1 MLSVAPL
8 VALGSDAGI
17 DEGSLFQQACSF
29 TDDDGSAWTGTVD
42 YGDGSAAEALTIN
55 ANKTFALQHAYGG
68 DGDYTITVAIT
79 NDLNDTGTDS
89 LLLAVEN
96 IAPSLTVIGSQTLS
110 SPGLW
115 SARDLGTFVDPCFG
129 GETFTY
135 SIDWGDESPVDSGPA
150 TVRVAGGLDLPTQG
164 SFDGSHYFGAPA
176 TYTVTMTVA
185 DSDGGLDTESFQVTV
200 AAAPPETDSS
210 SEGVPVVTASDR
222 LPSESY
228 VVTGPTTPI
237 DPELTVSDA
246 DDEYLSSA
254 TVSISSNYI
263 AGEDELRFTD
273 QLGISGDW
281 DAATGRLTLSTPVA
295 SPATVADFQT
305 ALRSVTYVNQSL
317 TPSPWQRTVSF
328 TVTEVGTE
336 PATSEPATSLVT
348 VNVAQTVY
356 QDAGVQEVP
365 SWLWLPDGM
374 QSIEITGISG
384 AVVLADISIDSMTN
398 TLAYTPTGNATGA
411 ETLWITLNDSSRCAL
426 TISVLEAASVE
437 TSQILEVGPGEAY
450 GTIKAALRDQYE
462 NPVAQAGDTIV
473 VHSGVTYTDCL
484 LIEQTRVNIV
494 AACDYTSDP
503 RWATE
508 HWGDEPR
515 PTIDVG
521 YAGIAVT
528 FQNVGAGPET
538 AKLKGFVIQNA
549 SGSGVSITNSAGIQ
563 IEGCTI
569 QNNHN
574 DTGLGGG
581 ILISSSTDVSVGTQ
595 GAECY
600 IQHNTAWS
608 GGGVEFD
615 VSSGSISNSHILYN
629 TCARFSG
636 GIGLDKSH
644 NVTIE
649 RNTIRFNQAYGQA
662 PLPVGGGILASR
674 STEVS
679 VLNNIAISDNW
690 GGQSGG
696 GVSFMFGT
704 TGTISGNTI
713 EHNEAAFGGGIYFEN
728 ATNYVATPGVTVSVT
743 GNTIRNN
750 SACAYYQDK
759 YADRP
764 YRPYDENAE
773 WLPGGGGYG
782 GGICLT
788 SWSRVEFI
796 DNDIVDNT
804 ADFGGGGVSSYD
816 DSLLILKNNRINR
829 NKVPITT
836 DNPLGVQAGRGGG
849 LYIGGNV
856 TLEDNLICDNFARS
870 FGGAS
875 LYGNVANVTL
885 THNTFSNNSS
895 TVHTGG
901 VGLFGVNGTL
911 TGNTFASNTIDDE
924 EGVPYTFHG
933 GNLYIAGC
941 NLTLVN
947 NLIQGGEAAAGAG
960 IYVGVPDGY
969 QPINVPWHSN
979 IELTNNTIA
988 QNDGGGLLIESMSSR
1003 EFHAVAGSWE
1013 GGNDS
1018 LGLLEDRA
1026 WYLEDRATFDFGV
1039 LDVNTYAVAGDWAW
1053 EAWSEVIN
1061 GTNIGHPAVSADGID
1076 TVGVYYTH
1084 DIWGVVD
1091 GAPALLVP
1099 AGTFLLSGGMD
1110 GRGESYRV
1118 LLQVDAGVD
1127 YASCIP
1133 IAGDWDGVSAGS
1145 RHTDRVG
1152 LYDPVYRKL
1161 YREGLSPLEF
1171 PSVGADWIPI
1181 AGDWNGPDNGG
1192 NKDMLGFY
1200 DPEESEFYLPDDSGQ
1215 LPPEGFAVDLAAAG
1229 LQPIAGDWD
1238 GDGPQFD
1245 TVGLFDPTGGCTYYL
1260 NANAATALASGA
1272 KVNYLEYSLQ
1282 NNIIATN
1289 TQPDVSGANYDSS
1302 NWVGDNPQF
1311 VNTSQDNF
1319 RLQSNSACVNTG
1331 VAGEPLTDIDGNLR
1345 DGQPDKGA
1353 YEYVAATA
1361 TTSVG
1366 LYDPSDST
1374 FSLCY
1379 SNGTVSDDCTF
1390 GYGFLPISGDWDGNG
1405 STTQGLY
1412 DPATSYFYLWNSN
1425 TTAGVF
1431 DLSFGFG
1438 EPGAGWLPIAGD
1450 WDGPGPLHIDTVGLY
1465 DPTSSTFY
1473 LQNMSPLG
1481 YHWQIDPQAQ
1491 GWVPIAGDWDHNGT
1505 DTIGIYARPN
1515 DVIPITPK
1523 FYLAD
1528 SNTAQTTSELQPI
1541 IFSLSNPADEWP
1553 SKSSIPVVGDWVG
1566 WSQGEQSYPT
1576 YTVGLYDTQQSRFY
1590 LCDGAGVSATPFTFG
1605 TAGQVC
1611 LPIAGEWV
1619 CPELPEAKH
1628 RDTIGLYN
1636 PTTSQFT
1643 LRNSNET
1650 GSADATFSSGSP
1662 SRKPIAGD
1670 WNGDGIVTVG
1680 LYDPATRHFSLRNSD
1695 TADAAQVDFAFSP
1708 TGAADTWIPLA
1719 GDWDGDGVDSI
1730 GLYDPSS
1737 SWFYLQTANVADQ
1750 EEIQAFGF
1758 GQTGWLPIA
1767 GDWDGDG
1774 DDTIGLYD
1782 PSVRTF
1788 YLKNSNE
1795 MGYAD
1800 VTIDFDNTTVGAS
1813 WLPIAGDWDSDGK
1826 HTIGFYNVGSGDF
1839 ILRNSLMPGAADRTI
1854 QYAPAGRT
1862 SEWKPLVGDWNGHG
1876 STDVG
1881 VYDPSSS
1888 TFHLRS
1894 FLSVMTDYELDFE
1907 QVLLTVESTW
1917 KPITGDWDGDLVDT
1931 VGFFDP
1937 SEATFHLRDS
1947 DGRFSTVD
1955 LGSEYI
1961 DWLPFAGDWDGD
1973 GTDTVGVFDK
1983 TTGRF
1988 VLRDSSGAD
1997 FGFVFAGATGS
2008 NVLPVAGDWD
2018 GDFCDTV
2025 GIYDRDSCWFF
2036 MCNSTIA
2043 EIEEQEEHVVVA
2055 DASDQFTGMAEAD
2068 AVPVAGNWDAAGGD
2082 WVGIYNPTDD
2092 SYSPS
2097 KGYFILRSACLGPTT
2112 EFVFLGTTNIAL
2124 LGVAG
2129 DWNGNGADTVGV
2141 YNPGTYV
2148 SSRYC
2153 YFLANTLG
2161 TPAVGADT
2169 TIYTV
2174 PRESTRVSG
2183 DWNGDGLDTIGYYD
2197 PLVSRFYLRNSNTVG
2212 QFDSSIFLN
2221 CPGWLPIVG
2230 DWNGV
2235 DPSGR
2240 HIDNVGAYDPATGNF
2255 YIRVADVLQGPYS
2268 LGRSN
2273 CIPLA
2278 GDWNGDGVDTYGV
2291 YDPSDSH
2298 FYLTNTIGAASQVDF
2313 CFGRP
2318 ESADPEANWVPIT
2331 GDWDG
2336 DFATSVG
2343 LYDPANSVCY
2353 LKNSNAAGAADRV
2366 FHLMAEN
2373 AAPQSGSTSPLPL
2386 AGRWF
2391 DPAQPGGLTASD
2403 GAHDKVFLD
2412 WDDVPGVTG
2421 YVLYRTTTN
2430 NVAGASFIGGTIASH
2445 FDDEWAAPGTT
2456 YYYWVRSYT
2465 VLSGY
2470 YHYSAFSAVDSG
2482 YCEEE

>member
-1 MLSVAPL
+1 MGGGGAGYWF
-8 VALGSDAGI
+8 GS
-17 DEGSLFQQACSF
+17 
-29 TDDDGSAWTGTVD
+29 WGTV
-42 YGDGSAAEALTIN
+42 
-55 ANKTFALQHAYGG
+55 
-68 DGDYTITVAIT
+68 
-79 NDLNDTGTDS
+79 
-89 LLLAVEN
+89 
-96 IAPSLTVIGSQTLS
+96 
-110 SPGLW
+110 
-115 SARDLGTFVDPCFG
+115 
-129 GETFTY
+129 
-135 SIDWGDESPVDSGPA
+135 
-150 TVRVAGGLDLPTQG
+150 
-164 SFDGSHYFGAPA
+164 
-176 TYTVTMTVA
+176 
-185 DSDGGLDTESFQVTV
+185 
-200 AAAPPETDSS
+200 
-210 SEGVPVVTASDR
+210 
-222 LPSESY
+222 
-228 VVTGPTTPI
+228 
-237 DPELTVSDA
+237 
-246 DDEYLSSA
+246 
-254 TVSISSNYI
+254 
-263 AGEDELRFTD
+263 
-273 QLGISGDW
+273 
-281 DAATGRLTLSTPVA
+281 
-295 SPATVADFQT
+295 
-305 ALRSVTYVNQSL
+305 
-317 TPSPWQRTVSF
+317 
-328 TVTEVGTE
+328 
-336 PATSEPATSLVT
+336 
-348 VNVAQTVY
+348 
-356 QDAGVQEVP
+356 
-365 SWLWLPDGM
+365 
-374 QSIEITGISG
+374 
-384 AVVLADISIDSMTN
+384 
-398 TLAYTPTGNATGA
+398 
-411 ETLWITLNDSSRCAL
+411 
-426 TISVLEAASVE
+426 
-437 TSQILEVGPGEAY
+437 
-450 GTIKAALRDQYE
+450 
-462 NPVAQAGDTIV
+462 
-473 VHSGVTYTDCL
+473 
-484 LIEQTRVNIV
+484 
-494 AACDYTSDP
+494 
-503 RWATE
+503 
-508 HWGDEPR
+508 
-515 PTIDVG
+515 
-521 YAGIAVT
+521 
-528 FQNVGAGPET
+528 
-538 AKLKGFVIQNA
+538 
-549 SGSGVSITNSAGIQ
+549 
-563 IEGCTI
+563 
-569 QNNHN
+569 
-574 DTGLGGG
+574 
-581 ILISSSTDVSVGTQ
+581 
-595 GAECY
+595 
-600 IQHNTAWS
+600 
-608 GGGVEFD
+608 
-615 VSSGSISNSHILYN
+615 
-629 TCARFSG
+629 
-636 GIGLDKSH
+636 
-644 NVTIE
+644 
-649 RNTIRFNQAYGQA
+649 
-662 PLPVGGGILASR
+662 
-674 STEVS
+674 
-679 VLNNIAISDNW
+679 
-690 GGQSGG
+690 
-696 GVSFMFGT
+696 
-704 TGTISGNTI
+704 SGNTI
-713 EHNEAAFGGGIYFEN
+713 EHNQAAFGGGLYFEN
-728 ATNYVATPGVTVSVT
+728 ATDYVATSGVTVTVT
-743 GNTIRNN
+743 GNTIKDN
-750 SACAYYQDK
+750 SACCYYQDK
-759 YADRP
+759 YRDIVP
-764 YRPYDENAE
+764 YCTGDEEAT
-773 WLPGGGGYG
+773 WGPGGGGYG
-782 GGICLT
+782 GGVCVT

-1099 AGTFLLSGGMD
+1099 AGTFRLSAGCNGS
-1110 GRGESYRV
+1110 GEVISV
-1118 LLQVDAGVD
+1118 LLQVDDGVD

-1133 IAGDWDGVSAGS
+1133 IAGDWDGVPAGS
-1145 RHTDRVG
+1145 LHTDRVG
-1152 LYDPVYRKL
+1152 LYDPVHRKF
-1161 YREGLSPLEF
+1161 YREGSSPIQF
-1171 PSVGADWIPI
+1171 SSAVVGADWIPI
-1181 AGDWNGPDNGG
+1181 EGDWNGDL
-1192 NKDMLGFY
+1192 KDSVGFY
-1200 DPEESEFYLPDDSGQ
+1200 DGQHGVFYLANDAGQ
-1215 LPPEGFAVDLAAAG
+1215 LGSGFAVSPAPAG
-1229 LQPIAGDWD
+1229 SQPIAGDWD

-1245 TVGLFDPTGGCTYYL
+1245 TVGLFDPVGGCTYYF
-1260 NANAATALASGA
+1260 NSNTALASHT
-1272 KVNYLEYSLQ
+1272 KVDYLVYSLE

-1289 TQPDVSGANYDSS
+1289 TQPDVSGANYDST
-1302 NWVGDNPQF
+1302 NWIGDDPQF
-1311 VNTSQDNF
+1311 VNASQDNF
-1319 RLQSNSACVNTG
+1319 RLRSTSACVNTG
-1331 VAGEPLTDIDGNLR
+1331 VAGGPLTDIDGNLR

-1353 YEYVAATA
+1353 YEFVTGTA
-1361 TTSVG
+1361 TTTVG
-1366 LYDPSDST
+1366 LYNPDDST
-1374 FSLCY
+1374 FSLSY

-1390 GYGFLPISGDWDGNG
+1390 GYGFLPIMGDWDGNG
-1405 STTQGLY
+1405 TTTQGLY
-1412 DPATSYFYLWNSN
+1412 DPATSHFYLWNSN
-1425 TTAGVF
+1425 TTAGAYDV
-1431 DLSFGFG
+1431 SFGFDQA
-1438 EPGAGWLPIAGD
+1438 GAGWLPIAGD
-1450 WDGPGPLHIDTVGLY
+1450 WDFVSDVDVDHVDTVGLY
-1465 DPTSSTFY
+1465 DPTTSTFY
-1473 LQNMSPLG
+1473 LRNSNTSGGADTTVQWRYDS
-1481 YHWQIDPQAQ
+1481 QAQ
-1491 GWVPIAGDWDHNGT
+1491 GWVPVAGDWNG
-1505 DTIGIYARPN
+1505 DGRDSIGIYARPS
-1515 DVIPITPK
+1515 DVQPIVRRFFLT
-1523 FYLAD
+1523 D
-1528 SNTAQTTSELQPI
+1528 SNTNPTAGELTTV
-1541 IFSLSNPADEWP
+1541 IFTLSNPADEEP
-1553 SKSSIPVVGDWVG
+1553 SMSSVPVVGDWDG
-1566 WSQGEQSYPT
+1566 WPEDTEGQHFYPT
-1576 YTVGLYDTQQSRFY
+1576 DTVALYDTQESRFY
-1590 LCDGAGVSATPFTFG
+1590 LCNSAGVSATPFTFG
-1605 TAGQVC
+1605 TAGEVC
-1611 LPIAGEWV
+1611 LPIAGDWDGNNV
-1619 CPELPEAKH
+1619 A
-1628 RDTIGLYN
+1628 TIGLFN
-1636 PTTSQFT
+1636 PTSSKFY
-1643 LRNSNET
+1643 LKNSNQA
-1650 GSADATFSSGSP
+1650 GDPDSTFSSGSP
-1662 SRKPIAGD
+1662 SRKAIAGD

-1695 TADAAQVDFAFSP
+1695 TAGAAQVDLAFSP
-1708 TGAADTWIPLA
+1708 TGASDTWIPLA

-1782 PSVRTF
+1782 PLGRTF

-1839 ILRNSLMPGAADRTI
+1839 ILRNSFLPGAADRTI

-1988 VLRDSSGAD
+1988 VLRGSSGAD

-2025 GIYDRDSCWFF
+2025 GIYDRNSCWFF

-2043 EIEEQEEHVVVA
+2043 EIEEQVEHVVVA

-2097 KGYFILRSACLGPTT
+2097 KGYFILRNACLGPTT

-2412 WDDVPGVTG
+2412 WEDVPGVTG
-2421 YVLYRTTTN
+2421 YVLYRNTTN